1 VETFSRRFGFKI
13 AAALGAA
20 AATGGLRSIAFA
32 EKIPVGEPADVAA
45 AAVGG
50 DVIVRVVELGDNMDP
65 AKTAALQSG
74 ITLRL
79 VGDTLI
85 AKDFDGNFVP
95 HLAKSWDISEDGLT
109 WTFTLRD
116 DVIFHDGTPLDAEA
130 VRFSF
135 DRILDPATGAGSAA
149 AQVGPMVRESIT
161 AIDATTFQ
169 FQLSEPFA
177 PLLQFLTG
185 PSLTIVSPTAVQ
197 AEAEAFARKPV
208 MSGPYIFE
216 EWREGDRVMLR
227 RNPDYAWAPEYL
239 HQEPAGAFIES
250 ITFQSIVEEAAATAA
265 FEAGEVHQL
274 PIPAADIARLQ
285 ESGQYSIVSYDTQG
299 IQFFAFN
306 ITNALFTDPA
316 LRFALLGAINKQ
328 DVLDAAIEGYGSPA
342 YTYLSPAVNYYDT
355 AAEGYAP
362 AYDPEAVKAALA
374 SLGWED
380 SDGDGVVEKD
390 GAKLAFTALCTPE
403 DPVVRAAQ
411 VMQAQFA
418 DVGVAMEISQLEF
431 ASLLELVGKGQH
443 EAAYIGYSYPDAD
456 FAYQLFHSSQATG
469 GISFTQVQDPH
480 LDDLIEQGRTESDTT
495 ARAAIY
501 TEIQKYV
508 NDQGLIIPLWVEA
521 NYLGFSTDVKGAA
534 LHPDTYTVY
543 YDAWLAD

>member
-1 VETFSRRFGFKI
+1 VDRFTRRFGFKV

-32 EKIPVGEPADVAA
+32 EKVPVGEPADIAEA
-45 AAVGG
+45 TVGG
-50 DVIVRVVELGDNMDP
+50 DLFVRVVELGDNMDP

-74 ITLRL
+74 LTLRL

-95 HLAKSWDISEDGLT
+95 HLATAWEISEDGLT

-116 DVIFHDGTPLDAEA
+116 DVTFHDGTPLDAEA
-130 VRFSF
+130 VRFTF
-135 DRILDPATGAGSAA
+135 DRILNPDTAAGSAA
-149 AQVGPMVRESIT
+149 AQVGPMVRESLK

-177 PLLQFLTG
+177 PLVQFLTG
-185 PSLTIVSPTAVQ
+185 PSLGIVSPTAV
-197 AEAEAFARKPV
+197 EADPEGFARKPV

-216 EWREGDRVMLR
+216 EWREGDRVILR
-227 RNPDYAWAPEYL
+227 RNPDYAWAPDYL

-250 ITFQSIVEEAAATAA
+250 ITFQSIVEDAAATAA

-274 PIPAADIARLQ
+274 PIPSADIPRLE
-285 ESGQYSIVSYDTQG
+285 ESGQYSIVSYQTQG

-306 ITNALFTDPA
+306 ITRDLFADQA
-316 LRFALLGAINKQ
+316 LRFALMGAINKQ
-328 DVLDAAIEGYGSPA
+328 DVLDAAIEGYGMPA

-355 AAEGYAP
+355 NAESYAP
-362 AYDPEAVKAALA
+362 AYDPEAVKATLA
-374 SLGWED
+374 ELGWTD
-380 SDGDGVVEKD
+380 SDGDGVVDKD
-390 GAKLAFTALCTPE
+390 GVKLAFTALCTPE

-411 VMQAQFA
+411 IMQAQFA
-418 DVGVAMEISQLEF
+418 DVGVAMEISQMEF
-431 ASLLELVGKGQH
+431 ATLLEQVGGGQH

-469 GISFTQVQDPH
+469 GISFTQIQDPA
-480 LDDLIEQGRTESDTT
+480 LDALIEQGRTQTNSDE
-495 ARAAIY
+495 RAATY
-501 TEIQKYV
+501 AEIQKYV
-508 NDQGLIIPLWVEA
+508 NDQGLIIPLWVES
-521 NYLGFSTDVKGAA
+521 NYLGFNPSVKGAA

-543 YDAWLAD
+543 YDAWLAE